1 VTRIYVLDKELFNV
15 YNVIFMKHFEEARA
29 LIFIIHHA
37 TEKISRNLL
46 CLFKLKA
53 EVCHSS
59 CHLTFVFCFIM

>member
-1 VTRIYVLDKELFNV
+1 MTRIYVLDTELFNV
-15 YNVIFMKHFEEARA
+15 YNVIFMKHFGEARA

-53 EVCHSS
+53 EVCH
-59 CHLTFVFCFIM
+59 